1 MNNNLFFNN
10 NSKFTPDYHN
20 IVKAA
25 KNEKPNRIPIYEHSV
40 STSIIEKITG
50 KRFASLFEGDYS
62 DKKEYFRHFNQFFPY
77 MGYDTVSW
85 ECCISSVMPGSGSLG
100 GHKEGVIQSRKDFDA
115 YPWDS
120 IPDLYFS
127 FYNDSIKAFGE
138 TLPEG
143 VKGIGGAGNGV
154 FECVQDITGFENL
167 CYIKADDEELY
178 KDLFK
183 KTGDII
189 SIIWSRFLKE
199 YGDFFCVCRFG
210 DDLGYKSS
218 TLLTADDIRELV
230 IPQYQRIINLIHAE
244 GKPFLL
250 HSCGC
255 IFDVMEDLIAAG
267 IDAKHS
273 NEDVISPYSR
283 WIDDY
288 GSRIGNFGG
297 IDTDVLCDSSSIDL
311 VSYTTDIFK
320 LCEAKGRG
328 AAIGSGNSIPD
339 YISTD
344 RYCQA
349 LETLNN
355 LRL

>member
-1 MNNNLFFNN
+1 MFI
-10 NSKFTPDYHN
+10 PDYRN

-25 KNEKPNRIPIYEHSV
+25 RNEKSDRIPFYEHSI
-40 STSIIEKITG
+40 STLIMEKIQG
-50 KRFASLFEGDYS
+50 KRFADLVEGNYS
-62 DKKEYFRHFNQFFPY
+62 DKKEFFRHHNQFFQD

-85 ECCISSVMPGSGSLG
+85 ECCAGPIMPGSGSLG
-100 GHKEGVIQSRKDFDA
+100 GHKQGVIQSRKDFDN

-120 IPDLYFS
+120 IPDFYFKS
-127 FYNDSIKAFGE
+127 NGDMFKAFGE

-143 VKGIGGAGNGV
+143 VKGIGGVGNGI

-178 KDLFK
+178 RGLFEK
-183 KTGDII
+183 VGDMLFT
-189 SIIWSRFLKE
+189 IWTMFLRE
-199 YGDFFCVCRFG
+199 YGDLFCVCRFG
-210 DDLGYKSS
+210 DDLGLKTS
-218 TLLTADDIRELV
+218 TLLSDKEIRELI
-230 IPQYQRIINLIHAE
+230 IPQYRRIISIIHKE

-255 IFDVMEDLIAAG
+255 IFNIMDDLIAAG

-297 IDTDVLCDSSSIDL
+297 LDTDVLCDSSQAAL
-311 VSYTTDIFK
+311 VPYTTGIFR
-320 LCEAKGRG
+320 LCETKGRG
-328 AAIGSGNSIPD
+328 VAIGSGNSIPD
-339 YISTD
+339 YVSPD
-344 RYCQA
+344 RYCQM
-349 LETLNN
+349 LDTVRK
-355 LRL
+355 LRNE